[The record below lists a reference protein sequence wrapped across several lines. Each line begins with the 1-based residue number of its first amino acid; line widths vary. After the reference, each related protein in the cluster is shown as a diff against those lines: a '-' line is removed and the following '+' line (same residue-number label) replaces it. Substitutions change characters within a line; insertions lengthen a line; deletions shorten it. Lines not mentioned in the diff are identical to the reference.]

1 MPTKI
6 SYPTSF
12 TQHAGFRACA
22 RVLLLALLAV
32 PWAGPAEAFPAQ
44 PIWGGRNST
53 GNCLFEGNPLHCMLR
68 DTKAE
73 IFTAVEAVADRPGA
87 GSCGAVSGWFLSF
100 GVFPDEVWQR
110 NWEYTGFDLSCNPP
124 NPLVPFL
131 AVQISAVLK
140 CPKNSTQAGSQCTCN
155 APFQEANNACGGG
168 ENNGVCD
175 QCKGQPAIGNPA
187 NPANG
192 NKFEQQPVYRG
203 LNGFD
208 LSLSFNTYDDY
219 PTRYGHRWRD
229 SFDRRV
235 SVDGSG
241 VVTFR
246 QDGKVFR
253 FVPAGGGW
261 VSEADT
267 NDRLSELKDSLGT
280 RTGWQLYVA
289 AGDETETYDASGKLL
304 SIRSRT
310 GLVQTLTYSD
320 GTGGPN
326 GGFVL
331 DANGQATTAILPAGL
346 LIRAADHFGRTIA
359 FGYEASSRVARVTDP
374 AAGVYFFGY
383 DAAGNLASIAFP
395 DAGVRGFAY
404 NEAANTGGAAL
415 PNALTGITDEN
426 GARFAT
432 FQYDAQERAVS
443 TEHAGGA
450 QRYTLSYG
458 AGGSTTVTD
467 PLGTART
474 YGFDIVLGAFKNTGI
489 AGPPCPA
496 CGPAVQSSDANGNV
510 ASRTD
515 WNGNVTLYGYDLA
528 RNLETSRS
536 EAFGTAQARTIT
548 TQWHPGF
555 RLPVRVAEPLR
566 ITSYV
571 YNGDGVSCGFLAD
584 GATLV
589 PGVLCAK
596 TIQPTS
602 DATGA
607 AGLGATP
614 VGGPRTWRYTYNANG
629 SVLTMDGPR
638 TDVADVTAYAYYAN
652 DDADPGRRGNLA
664 AFANALGHTTQI
676 LAYNAHGQPLVIVN
690 PNGLT
695 TNLTYDP
702 RMRLASRN
710 VGGEV
715 TIYSYDS
722 VGQLTRV
729 TLPDASFVAYG
740 YDAAHRLTLV
750 QDNLGNRIAYTL
762 DAMGNRVAEQV
773 LDPAGALAQTR
784 SRVYDGLNRLFQ
796 DIGAQAQTTQYAYDN
811 QGNLTGVTDPLN
823 QVTANAYD
831 VLNRLIRVTDPG
843 NGQTQYAYN
852 GIDRLVAVSDPRNLA
867 TTYNYDGLANLNA
880 QASPDTGDTVNA
892 YDAAGNLL
900 TQTDAKGQPTSY
912 TYDALNRV
920 TSITFADGS
929 KQSYGY
935 DQGSNG
941 LGRLTF
947 FAETNPQ
954 NQIAILHD
962 YAYDA
967 HGRAI
972 TENRTMNGVT
982 YAMRYGYDAAG
993 RLSGVTY
1000 PSGRTVAY
1008 DFDALGRVSQVS
1020 TTPPPASGGAT
1031 QVVVSNVAYQPFG
1044 GVKGYTLGN
1053 GQSYTRSYDTDGRIA
1068 SYGFGNQVFTLGYDP
1083 SGRIIS
1089 ITDTG
1094 NALNSSTYGYDS
1106 LDRLTSALR
1115 AAGSFGYGYDAVG
1128 NRTSKTAGSA
1138 SDTYTYST
1146 TSNRI
1151 AGVAGATSRSFVFDA
1166 NGSTTSDGPN
1176 QYGYDSRGRMVQS
1189 SNATSGT
1196 TAYQVNALGQRIRK
1210 TNSLEDRMFL
1220 YDMRGRLIAE
1230 TSPAGAILRE
1240 YLYLND
1246 IPIAVI
1252 Q

>member
-1 MPTKI
+1 MLKRTFNPA
-6 SYPTSF
+6 PF
-12 TQHAGFRACA
+12 AQHAGFRACA
-22 RVLLLALLAV
+22 RVLFLALLAG
-32 PWAGPAEAFPAQ
+32 PWAGRAEAFPAQ
-44 PIWGGRNST
+44 PTWAGRNPF
-53 GNCLFEGNPLHCMLR
+53 GNCLFEGDPPRCLVR

-73 IFTAVEAVADRPGA
+73 IFTAIEALETA
-87 GSCGAVSGWFLSF
+87 GTCGWATDWFQNSGT
-100 GVFPDEVWQR
+100 FPDEVWQR
-110 NWEYTGFDLSCNPP
+110 NSIFPGTDFSCDPP
-124 NPLVPFL
+124 NTIFAFL
-131 AVQISAVLK
+131 ALQNGAASLK
-140 CPKNSTQAGSQCTCN
+140 CPENSTPTGGQCTCN
-155 APFQEANNACGGG
+155 APFLEANNACGGG

-203 LNGFD
+203 LNGFE
-208 LSLSFNTYDDY
+208 LVLAFNTFDDY
-219 PTRYGHRWRD
+219 PARYGRRWRD
-229 SFDRRV
+229 SFDRSV
-235 SVDGSG
+235 SVDGSNA
-241 VVTFR
+241 VTFR
-246 QDGKVFR
+246 QDGKAFR
-253 FVPAGGGW
+253 FVPAGGAW
-261 VSEADT
+261 VGEADT
-267 NDRLSELKDSLGT
+267 NDRLTELKDALGA

-289 AGDETETYDASGKLL
+289 AGDETEFYDASGRLL
-304 SIRSRT
+304 SIRSRS
-310 GLVQTLTYSD
+310 GLAQTLTYSD

-326 GGFVL
+326 GGFIL
-331 DANGQATTAILPAGL
+331 DVNGQPTTVALQSGL
-346 LIRAADHFGRTIA
+346 LIRAVDSFARILA
-359 FGYEASSRVARVTDP
+359 FGYDASSRVRKVTDP
-374 AAGVYFFGY
+374 QGGVYQFIY
-383 DAAGNLASIAFP
+383 DANGNLGSIAFP
-395 DAGVRGFAY
+395 DAGVRGFLY
-404 NEAANTGGAAL
+404 NEPANTGGAAL

-450 QRYTLSYG
+450 QRYTLTYG

-467 PLGTART
+467 PLGTPRT
-474 YGFDIVLGAFKNTGI
+474 YGFNIVLGAFKNAGI
-489 AGPPCPA
+489 VGPACPS
-496 CGPAVQSSDANGNV
+496 CGPAAQSFDANGNV

-566 ITSYV
+566 TTSYV
-571 YNGDGVSCGFLAD
+571 YNGDGVSCGVMGD

-607 AGLGATP
+607 AGFGATP
-614 VGGPRTWRYTYNANG
+614 VGSPRTWRYTHNANG
-629 SVLTMDGPR
+629 SVLTVDGPR

-676 LAYNAHGQPLVIVN
+676 LAYNAHGQPLTIVD
-690 PNGLT
+690 PNGLGT
-695 TNLTYDP
+695 ALTYDS
-702 RMRLASRN
+702 RQRLTSRS
-710 VGGEV
+710 VGGEL
-715 TIYSYDS
+715 TIYSYDG

-750 QDNLGNRIAYTL
+750 GDNLGNRIAYTL

-773 LDPAGALAQTR
+773 LDPGGALAQTR

-811 QGNLTGVTDPLN
+811 QSNLTGVTDPLGHAT
-823 QVTANAYD
+823 VNAYD
-831 VLNRLIRVTDPG
+831 ALNRLIRVTDPG

-852 GIDRLVAVSDPRNLA
+852 GIDQLVAVSDPRNLA

-880 QASPDTGDTVNA
+880 QSSPDTGATVNT

-920 TSITFADGS
+920 TSIAFADGS

-947 FAETNPQ
+947 FAETNSQ

-982 YAMRYGYDAAG
+982 YAIHYGYDAVG

-1008 DFDALGRVSQVS
+1008 SFDALGRVSQVS
-1020 TTPPPASGGAT
+1020 TTPASGGAA
-1031 QVVVSNVAYQPFG
+1031 QVVVSNVTYQPFG

-1068 SYGFGNQVFTLGYDP
+1068 SYGFGSQVFTLGYDAA
-1083 SGRIIS
+1083 GRIVS
-1089 ITDTG
+1089 IADRA
-1094 NALNSSTYGYDS
+1094 NQANSNTYGYDS

-1115 AAGSFGYGYDAVG
+1115 ATTSFGYNYDAVG

-1138 SDTYTYST
+1138 TDTYSYSP

-1151 AGVAGATSRSFVFDA
+1151 VSVAGATSRSFAFDA
-1166 NGSTTSDGPN
+1166 NGSTLGDGPN
-1176 QYGYDSRGRMVQS
+1176 QYGYDARGRMVQS

-1196 TAYQVNALGQRIRK
+1196 TAYQVNALGQRVRK
-1210 TNSLEDRMFL
+1210 TNFAEDRIFL

-1230 TSPAGAILRE
+1230 TSPTGALLRE